1 MKRLVLTVALLSVTS
16 AYSVDKKTKCDAD
29 ADEYLAFIEA
39 SIKQNSWLPAIGNTS
54 AISRYDVV
62 DTPFDADLVAVVY
75 KGDAQDM
82 QDAIFLFNR
91 QFRMIERNAYEEN
104 GTNYV
109 EYVMQ
114 CPSMPKGMPMMAK
127 PHADMRVWR
136 PVNPFRGGNRYGGV
150 WHGIIQRIV
159 YLKRQ

>member
-1 MKRLVLTVALLSVTS
+1 MKRLVLTVALLSVAS
-16 AYSVDKKTKCDAD
+16 AYTADRKTISDSE
-29 ADEYLAFIEA
+29 EYVAFIEA
-39 SIKQNSWLPAIGNTS
+39 SIKQNSWMPAIGDTS
-54 AISRYDVV
+54 AISRYDVA

-75 KGDAQDM
+75 KGDAQDL
-82 QDAIFLFNR
+82 QDAIFSFNR
-91 QFRMIERNAYEEN
+91 QFHMVERNAYKEN

-114 CPSMPKGMPMMAK
+114 CPSMPNGMPMMSK
-127 PHADMRVWR
+127 PHADMLVWR

-150 WHGIIQRIV
+150 WHWIISRIV